1 MIPTIKLKLSKI
13 SSLNFN
19 SEGVTIMSDENQVDM
34 EDTLQDE
41 IVDDVEVENE
51 DNLEEAMA
59 PAAKSKP
66 AAKEVDGAKAAV
78 DTKAAID
85 KSEPAKATPPKTKAG
100 IINAMYTK
108 MSKMN
113 KKELGDAYNAMNNS
127 YTPEGTEVD
136 GEKIF
141 EDDLKALVDSEATLS
156 EGFKDKAEIIFEAA
170 LKSKLAEHIERMETS
185 YAEEIAEETNR
196 IHTELVEKVD
206 GYLNYVVESWMEDN
220 KLAIES
226 GLRTEISESFMK
238 QLHTV
243 FNEHYIEVP
252 ESKIDLVDELSTKAD
267 ELEEQVN
274 TTVADNVAL
283 KAEVE
288 TLQRAAIVTEASTG
302 LSEAQ
307 AEKLKGLV
315 NDIDAEDN
323 EAYAEKVAQVK
334 ESYFKTKVTAT
345 EEEAIVEDAE
355 NDVEVSGAMG
365 VYLAAL
371 NKK

>member
-1 MIPTIKLKLSKI
+1 
-13 SSLNFN
+13 
-19 SEGVTIMSDENQVDM
+19 MSDENQVDIG
-34 EDTLQDE
+34 DTLQDE

-51 DNLEEAMA
+51 DSLEEAAHA
-59 PAAKSKP
+59 PAAKAKP
-66 AAKEVDGAKAAV
+66 AAKEVDGAKAAM
-78 DTKAAID
+78 DTKTAID
-85 KSEPAKATPPKTKAG
+85 KSEPAKANPPKTKAG
-100 IINAMYTK
+100 MINAMYSK
-108 MSKMN
+108 MSKM
-113 KKELGDAYNAMNNS
+113 KKGELEDAYKAMNNS
-127 YTPEGTEVD
+127 YHEDTEVD

-170 LKSKLAEHIERMETS
+170 LKSKISEHVERMEES
-185 YAEEIAEETNR
+185 YAEELAEETNR

-206 GYLNYVVESWMEDN
+206 GYLNYVVESWMEEN

-243 FNEHYIEVP
+243 FTEHYIEVP
-252 ESKIDLVDELSTKAD
+252 ESKIDLVDELATQKD

-288 TLQRAAIVTEASTG
+288 KLQRDAIVTEAKSG

-307 AEKLKGLV
+307 AEKLAGLAK
-315 NDIDAEDN
+315 DIDADDS
-323 EAYAEKVAQVK
+323 EAFAEKVAQIK
-334 ESYFKTKVTAT
+334 ESYFKAKVTT
-345 EEEAIVEDAE
+345 QEEEVIEEGTD
-355 NDVEVSGAMG
+355 NDVEVSGSMG
-365 VYLAAL
+365 IYLAAL

>member
-1 MIPTIKLKLSKI
+1 
-13 SSLNFN
+13 
-19 SEGVTIMSDENQVDM
+19 MSDENQIDI

-41 IVDDVEVENE
+41 IVDETVEVESD
-51 DNLEEAMA
+51 DNLEEAVA
-59 PAAKSKP
+59 PTTKGKAD
-66 AAKEVDGAKAAV
+66 KEVDGAQAAV

-100 IINAMYTK
+100 MINAMYK
-108 MSKMN
+108 EMSKMKKDDLLASFN
-113 KKELGDAYNAMNNS
+113 KVMNKESVETDQE
-127 YTPEGTEVD
+127 EG
-136 GEKIF
+136 IF

-170 LKSKLAEHIERMETS
+170 LKSKISEHVERLEES
-185 YAEEIAEETNR
+185 YAEELAEETSR
-196 IHTELVEKVD
+196 IHSDLVEKVD

-220 KLAIES
+220 KLAIET

-238 QLHTV
+238 QLHQV

-252 ESKIDLVDELSTKAD
+252 EGKVDLVDELSTQKD

-288 TLQRAAIVTEASTG
+288 KLQRAAIVTEASTG

-307 AEKLKGLV
+307 ADKLKGLV
-315 NDIDAEDN
+315 EDIDADDS
-323 EAYAEKVAQVK
+323 EAFAEKVAQIK
-334 ESYFKTKVTAT
+334 ESYFKAKVTT
-345 EEEAIVEDAE
+345 QEEEVIEEDTDNEVA
-355 NDVEVSGAMG
+355 VSGAMSA
-365 VYLAAL
+365 YLEAL

>member
-1 MIPTIKLKLSKI
+1 
-13 SSLNFN
+13 
-19 SEGVTIMSDENQVDM
+19 MSDENQVDI

-41 IVDDVEVENE
+41 IVDDVEVGNE

-59 PAAKSKP
+59 PAAKGKVD
-66 AAKEVDGAKAAV
+66 AKGMDGAKAAD

-85 KSEPAKATPPKTKAG
+85 KSEPAQAPVPKTKAG
-100 IINAMYTK
+100 MINAMYK
-108 MSKMN
+108 EMSKM
-113 KKELGDAYNAMNNS
+113 KKDELMAS
-127 YTPEGTEVD
+127 YGKVMSMKMHKDKMDEGTDAD
-136 GEKIF
+136 GVF

-170 LKSKLAEHIERMETS
+170 LKSKISEHVERMEEN

-206 GYLNYVVESWMEDN
+206 GYLNYVVESWMEEN

-243 FNEHYIEVP
+243 FTEHYIEVP
-252 ESKIDLVDELSTKAD
+252 ESKIDLVDELATQKD

-274 TTVADNVAL
+274 TTVADNVSL
-283 KAEVE
+283 KAQVE
-288 TLQRAAIVTEASTG
+288 KLERAAIVTEASTG

-307 AEKLKGLV
+307 TEKLKGLV
-315 NDIDAEDN
+315 EDIDADDN
-323 EAYAEKVAQVK
+323 EAYAEKVAQIK
-334 ESYFKTKVTAT
+334 ESYFKAKVTAT
-345 EEEAIVEDAE
+345 EEETIAED
-355 NDVEVSGAMG
+355 NDQEVEVSDSMS

>member
-1 MIPTIKLKLSKI
+1 
-13 SSLNFN
+13 
-19 SEGVTIMSDENQVDM
+19 
-34 EDTLQDE
+34 
-41 IVDDVEVENE
+41 
-51 DNLEEAMA
+51 
-59 PAAKSKP
+59 
-66 AAKEVDGAKAAV
+66 
-78 DTKAAID
+78 
-85 KSEPAKATPPKTKAG
+85 
-100 IINAMYTK
+100 MYSK
-108 MSKMN
+108 MSKMK
-113 KKELGDAYNAMNNS
+113 KKELEDAYGAMTSS
-127 YTPEGTEVD
+127 YKEDTDEVD

-156 EGFKDKAEIIFEAA
+156 EGFKDKAELIFEAA
-170 LKSKLAEHIERMETS
+170 LKAKISEHVERMEES

-206 GYLNYVVESWMEDN
+206 GYLNYVVENWMEEN

-243 FNEHYIEVP
+243 FSEHYIEVP
-252 ESKIDLVDELSTKAD
+252 ESKIDLVDELATQKD

-288 TLQRAAIVTEASTG
+288 KLQRAAIVTEASTG

-307 AEKLKGLV
+307 AEKLAGLAK
-315 NDIDAEDN
+315 DIDADDS
-323 EAYAEKVAQVK
+323 EAFAEKVAQIK
-334 ESYFKTKVTAT
+334 ESYFKAKVTT
-345 EEEAIVEDAE
+345 QEEETIEEGTE
-355 NDVEVSGAMG
+355 NDVEVSGSMAT
-365 VYLAAL
+365 YLAAL

>member
-1 MIPTIKLKLSKI
+1 
-13 SSLNFN
+13 
-19 SEGVTIMSDENQVDM
+19 MSDENQVDIG
-34 EDTLQDE
+34 DTLQDE

-51 DNLEEAMA
+51 DSLEEAMA
-59 PAAKSKP
+59 PAAKAKP
-66 AAKEVDGAKAAV
+66 AAKEVDGAKAAT

-85 KSEPAKATPPKTKAG
+85 KSEPAQATPPKTKAG
-100 IINAMYTK
+100 MINAMYSK
-108 MSKMN
+108 MSKMK
-113 KKELGDAYNAMNNS
+113 KKELEDAYGAMTNS
-127 YTPEGTEVD
+127 YKEDTDEVD

-156 EGFKDKAEIIFEAA
+156 EGFKDKAELIFEAA
-170 LKSKLAEHIERMETS
+170 LKAKISEHVERMEES

-196 IHTELVEKVD
+196 IHSELVEKVD
-206 GYLNYVVESWMEDN
+206 GYLNYVVENWMEEN

-243 FNEHYIEVP
+243 FSEHYIEVP
-252 ESKIDLVDELSTKAD
+252 ESKIDLVDELATQKD

-288 TLQRAAIVTEASTG
+288 KLQRAAIVTEASTG

-307 AEKLKGLV
+307 AEKLAGLAK
-315 NDIDAEDN
+315 DIDADDS
-323 EAYAEKVAQVK
+323 EAFAEKVAQIK
-334 ESYFKTKVTAT
+334 ESYFKAKVTT
-345 EEEAIVEDAE
+345 QEEETIEEGTE
-355 NDVEVSGAMG
+355 NDVEVSGSMAT
-365 VYLAAL
+365 YLAAL

>member
-1 MIPTIKLKLSKI
+1 
-13 SSLNFN
+13 
-19 SEGVTIMSDENQVDM
+19 MSDENQVDIG
-34 EDTLQDE
+34 DTLQDE

-51 DNLEEAMA
+51 DSLEEAAHA
-59 PAAKSKP
+59 PAAKAKP
-66 AAKEVDGAKAAV
+66 AAKEVDGAKAAM
-78 DTKAAID
+78 DTKTAID

-100 IINAMYTK
+100 MINAMYSK
-108 MSKMN
+108 MSKM
-113 KKELGDAYNAMNNS
+113 KKGELEDAYNAMTSS
-127 YTPEGTEVD
+127 YKPEGTEID

-156 EGFKDKAEIIFEAA
+156 EGFKDKAELIFEAA
-170 LKSKLAEHIERMETS
+170 LKAKISEHVERMEES

-206 GYLNYVVESWMEDN
+206 GYLNYVVENWMEEN

-243 FNEHYIEVP
+243 FSEHYIEVP
-252 ESKIDLVDELSTKAD
+252 ESKIDLVDELATQKD

-288 TLQRAAIVTEASTG
+288 KLQRAAIVTEASTG

-307 AEKLKGLV
+307 AEKLAGLAK
-315 NDIDAEDN
+315 DIDADDS
-323 EAYAEKVAQVK
+323 EAFAEKVAQIK
-334 ESYFKTKVTAT
+334 ESYFKAKVTAT
-345 EEEAIVEDAE
+345 EEETIEEGTE
-355 NDVEVSGAMG
+355 NDVEVSGSMAT
-365 VYLAAL
+365 YLAAL

>member
-1 MIPTIKLKLSKI
+1 
-13 SSLNFN
+13 
-19 SEGVTIMSDENQVDM
+19 MSDENQVDM

-41 IVDDVEVENE
+41 IVDDVEVQNE
-51 DNLEEAMA
+51 DNLEEQQELA
-59 PAAKSKP
+59 PKSKKADP
-66 AAKEVDGAKAAV
+66 KADGDKAAA
-78 DTKAAID
+78 DTKSAVD
-85 KSEPAKATPPKTKAG
+85 KSEPAQATPPKTKAG
-100 IINAMYTK
+100 MINAMYK
-108 MSKMN
+108 EMSKM
-113 KKELGDAYNAMNNS
+113 KKDDLMAS
-127 YTPEGTEVD
+127 YGKVMSMKMHKDKKMDEGTDVD
-136 GEKIF
+136 GVF

-170 LKSKLAEHIERMETS
+170 LKSKISEHVERMEES
-185 YAEEIAEETNR
+185 YAEELSEETNR
-196 IHTELVEKVD
+196 IHTALVEKVD
-206 GYLNYVVESWMEDN
+206 GYLNYVVESWMEEN

-243 FNEHYIEVP
+243 FTEHYIEVP
-252 ESKIDLVDELSTKAD
+252 ESKIDLVDELATQKD

-288 TLQRAAIVTEASTG
+288 KLQRDAIVTEASTG

-307 AEKLKGLV
+307 AEKLAGLAK
-315 NDIDAEDN
+315 DIDADDS
-323 EAYAEKVAQVK
+323 EAFAEKVAQIK

-345 EEEAIVEDAE
+345 EEEAIVED
-355 NDVEVSGAMG
+355 NDQEVEVSEAMS

>member
-1 MIPTIKLKLSKI
+1 
-13 SSLNFN
+13 
-19 SEGVTIMSDENQVDM
+19 MSDENQIDI

-41 IVDDVEVENE
+41 IVDETVEVESD
-51 DNLEEAMA
+51 DNLEEAVA
-59 PAAKSKP
+59 PTTKGKAD
-66 AAKEVDGAKAAV
+66 KEVDGAQAAV

-100 IINAMYTK
+100 MINAMYK
-108 MSKMN
+108 EMSKMKKDDLMASYN
-113 KKELGDAYNAMNNS
+113 KVMNKESVETDQE
-127 YTPEGTEVD
+127 EG
-136 GEKIF
+136 IF

-170 LKSKLAEHIERMETS
+170 LKSKISEHVERLEES
-185 YAEEIAEETNR
+185 YAEELAEETSR
-196 IHTELVEKVD
+196 IHSDLVEKVD

-220 KLAIES
+220 KLAIET

-238 QLHTV
+238 QLHQV
-243 FNEHYIEVP
+243 FTEHYIEVP
-252 ESKIDLVDELSTKAD
+252 EGKVDLVDELSTQKD

-288 TLQRAAIVTEASTG
+288 KLQRAAIVTEASTG

-307 AEKLKGLV
+307 ADKLKGLV
-315 NDIDAEDN
+315 EDIDADDS
-323 EAYAEKVAQVK
+323 EAFAEKVAQIK
-334 ESYFKTKVTAT
+334 ESYFKAKVTT
-345 EEEAIVEDAE
+345 QEEEVIEEDTDNEVA
-355 NDVEVSGAMG
+355 VSGPMSA
-365 VYLAAL
+365 YLEAL

>member
-1 MIPTIKLKLSKI
+1 
-13 SSLNFN
+13 
-19 SEGVTIMSDENQVDM
+19 MSDENQVDIG
-34 EDTLQDE
+34 DTLQDE

-51 DNLEEAMA
+51 DSLEEAAHA
-59 PAAKSKP
+59 PAAKAKP
-66 AAKEVDGAKAAV
+66 AAKEVDGAKAAT

-85 KSEPAKATPPKTKAG
+85 KSEPAQATPPKTKAG
-100 IINAMYTK
+100 MINAMYSK
-108 MSKMN
+108 MSKMK
-113 KKELGDAYNAMNNS
+113 KKELEDAYNAMTSS
-127 YTPEGTEVD
+127 YPPEGTEID

-156 EGFKDKAEIIFEAA
+156 EGFKDKAELIFEAA
-170 LKSKLAEHIERMETS
+170 LKAKISEHVERMEES

-206 GYLNYVVESWMEDN
+206 GYLNYVVENWMEEN

-243 FNEHYIEVP
+243 FSEHYIEVP
-252 ESKIDLVDELSTKAD
+252 ESKIDLVDELATQKD

-274 TTVADNVAL
+274 TAVADNVAL

-288 TLQRAAIVTEASTG
+288 KLQRAAIVTEASTG

-307 AEKLKGLV
+307 AEKLAGLAK
-315 NDIDAEDN
+315 DIDADDS
-323 EAYAEKVAQVK
+323 EAFAEKVAQIK
-334 ESYFKTKVTAT
+334 ESYFKAKVTT
-345 EEEAIVEDAE
+345 QEEEVIEEGTE
-355 NDVEVSGAMG
+355 NDVEVSGSMAT
-365 VYLAAL
+365 YLAAL

>member
-1 MIPTIKLKLSKI
+1 
-13 SSLNFN
+13 
-19 SEGVTIMSDENQVDM
+19 MSDENQVDIG
-34 EDTLQDE
+34 DTLQDE

-51 DNLEEAMA
+51 DSLEEAAHA
-59 PAAKSKP
+59 PAAKAKP
-66 AAKEVDGAKAAV
+66 AAKEVDGAKAAT

-85 KSEPAKATPPKTKAG
+85 KSEPAQATPPKTKAG
-100 IINAMYTK
+100 MINAMYSK
-108 MSKMN
+108 MSKMK
-113 KKELGDAYNAMNNS
+113 KKELEDAYNAMNGS

-156 EGFKDKAEIIFEAA
+156 EGFKDKAELIFEAA
-170 LKSKLAEHIERMETS
+170 LKAKISEHVERMEES

-206 GYLNYVVESWMEDN
+206 GYLNYVVENWMEEN

-243 FNEHYIEVP
+243 FSEHYIEVP
-252 ESKIDLVDELSTKAD
+252 ESKIDLVDELATQKD

-274 TTVADNVAL
+274 TAVADNVAL

-288 TLQRAAIVTEASTG
+288 KLQRAAIVTEASTG

-307 AEKLKGLV
+307 AEKLAGLAK
-315 NDIDAEDN
+315 DIDADDS
-323 EAYAEKVAQVK
+323 EAFAEKVAQIK
-334 ESYFKTKVTAT
+334 ESYFKAKVTT
-345 EEEAIVEDAE
+345 QEEEVIEEGTD
-355 NDVEVSGAMG
+355 NDVEVSGSMG
-365 VYLAAL
+365 TYLAAL

>member
-1 MIPTIKLKLSKI
+1 
-13 SSLNFN
+13 
-19 SEGVTIMSDENQVDM
+19 MSDENQIDI

-41 IVDDVEVENE
+41 IVDETVEVESD
-51 DNLEEAMA
+51 DNLEEAVA
-59 PAAKSKP
+59 PTTKGKAD
-66 AAKEVDGAKAAV
+66 KEVDGAQAAV

-100 IINAMYTK
+100 MINAMYK
-108 MSKMN
+108 EMSKMKKDDLMASYN
-113 KKELGDAYNAMNNS
+113 KVMNKESVETDQE
-127 YTPEGTEVD
+127 EG
-136 GEKIF
+136 IF

-170 LKSKLAEHIERMETS
+170 LKSKISEHVERLEES
-185 YAEEIAEETNR
+185 YAEELAEETSR
-196 IHTELVEKVD
+196 IHSDLVEKVD

-220 KLAIES
+220 KLAIET

-238 QLHTV
+238 QLHQV
-243 FNEHYIEVP
+243 FTEHYIEVP
-252 ESKIDLVDELSTKAD
+252 EGKVDLVDELSTQKD

-288 TLQRAAIVTEASTG
+288 KLQRAAIVTEASTG

-307 AEKLKGLV
+307 ADKLKGLV
-315 NDIDAEDN
+315 EDIDADDS
-323 EAYAEKVAQVK
+323 EAFAEKVAQIK
-334 ESYFKTKVTAT
+334 ESYFKAKVTT
-345 EEEAIVEDAE
+345 QEEEVIEEDTDNEVA
-355 NDVEVSGAMG
+355 VSGAMSA
-365 VYLAAL
+365 YLEAL

>member
-1 MIPTIKLKLSKI
+1 
-13 SSLNFN
+13 
-19 SEGVTIMSDENQVDM
+19 MSDENQVDM

-100 IINAMYTK
+100 IINAMYSK
-108 MSKMN
+108 MSKM
-113 KKELGDAYNAMNNS
+113 KKGELEDAYNAMNNS
-127 YTPEGTEVD
+127 YAEGTEVD

-315 NDIDAEDN
+315 NDIDADDN

-334 ESYFKTKVTAT
+334 ESYFKAKVTAT
-345 EEEAIVEDAE
+345 EEEAIAED
-355 NDVEVSGAMG
+355 NDQEVEVSDSMS

>member
-1 MIPTIKLKLSKI
+1 
-13 SSLNFN
+13 
-19 SEGVTIMSDENQVDM
+19 MSDENQVDI

-51 DNLEEAMA
+51 DSLEEAMA
-59 PAAKSKP
+59 PAAKAKP
-66 AAKEVDGAKAAV
+66 AAKEVDGATAAT

-100 IINAMYTK
+100 MINAMYSK
-108 MSKMN
+108 MSKMK
-113 KKELGDAYNAMNNS
+113 KKELEDAYGAMTNS
-127 YTPEGTEVD
+127 YKEDTDEVD

-156 EGFKDKAEIIFEAA
+156 EGFKDKAELIFEAA
-170 LKSKLAEHIERMETS
+170 LKAKISEHVERMEES

-206 GYLNYVVESWMEDN
+206 GYLNYVVENWMEEN

-243 FNEHYIEVP
+243 FSEHYIEVP
-252 ESKIDLVDELSTKAD
+252 ESKIDLVDELATQKD

-288 TLQRAAIVTEASTG
+288 KLQRAAIVTEASTG

-307 AEKLKGLV
+307 AEKLAGLAK
-315 NDIDAEDN
+315 DIDADDS
-323 EAYAEKVAQVK
+323 EAFAEKVAQIK
-334 ESYFKTKVTAT
+334 ESYFKAKVTT
-345 EEEAIVEDAE
+345 QEEEVIEEGTD
-355 NDVEVSGAMG
+355 NDVEVSGSMG
-365 VYLAAL
+365 IYLAAL

>member
-1 MIPTIKLKLSKI
+1 
-13 SSLNFN
+13 
-19 SEGVTIMSDENQVDM
+19 MSDENQVDIG
-34 EDTLQDE
+34 DTLQDE

-51 DNLEEAMA
+51 DSLEEAMA
-59 PAAKSKP
+59 PAAKAKP

-100 IINAMYTK
+100 MINAMYSK
-108 MSKMN
+108 MSKMK
-113 KKELGDAYNAMNNS
+113 KKELEDAYGAMTNS
-127 YTPEGTEVD
+127 YKEDTDEVD

-156 EGFKDKAEIIFEAA
+156 EGFKDKAELIFEAA
-170 LKSKLAEHIERMETS
+170 LKAKISEHVERMEES

-206 GYLNYVVESWMEDN
+206 GYLNYVVENWMEEN

-243 FNEHYIEVP
+243 FSEHYIEVP
-252 ESKIDLVDELSTKAD
+252 ESKIDLVDELATQKD

-288 TLQRAAIVTEASTG
+288 KLQRAAIVTEASTG

-307 AEKLKGLV
+307 AEKLAGLAK
-315 NDIDAEDN
+315 DIDADDS
-323 EAYAEKVAQVK
+323 EAFAEKVAQIK
-334 ESYFKTKVTAT
+334 ESYFKAKVTT
-345 EEEAIVEDAE
+345 QEEETIEEGTE
-355 NDVEVSGAMG
+355 NDVEVSGSMG

>member
-1 MIPTIKLKLSKI
+1 
-13 SSLNFN
+13 
-19 SEGVTIMSDENQVDM
+19 MSDENQIDI

-41 IVDDVEVENE
+41 IVDETVEVESD
-51 DNLEEAMA
+51 DNLEEAVA
-59 PAAKSKP
+59 PTTKGKAD
-66 AAKEVDGAKAAV
+66 KEVDGAQAAV

-100 IINAMYTK
+100 MINAMYK
-108 MSKMN
+108 EMSKMKKDDLLASYN
-113 KKELGDAYNAMNNS
+113 KVMNNES
-127 YTPEGTEVD
+127 VEADQDEG
-136 GEKIF
+136 IF

-170 LKSKLAEHIERMETS
+170 LKSKISEHVERLEES
-185 YAEEIAEETNR
+185 YAEELAEETSR
-196 IHTELVEKVD
+196 IHSDLVEKVD

-220 KLAIES
+220 KLAIET

-238 QLHTV
+238 QLHQV
-243 FNEHYIEVP
+243 FTEHYIEVP
-252 ESKIDLVDELSTKAD
+252 EGKVDLVDELSTQKD

-288 TLQRAAIVTEASTG
+288 KLQRAAIVTEASTG

-307 AEKLKGLV
+307 ADKLKGLV
-315 NDIDAEDN
+315 EDIDADDS
-323 EAYAEKVAQVK
+323 EAFAEKVAQIK
-334 ESYFKTKVTAT
+334 ESYFKAKVTT
-345 EEEAIVEDAE
+345 QEEEVIEEDTDNEVA
-355 NDVEVSGAMG
+355 VSGAMSA
-365 VYLAAL
+365 YLEAL

>member
-1 MIPTIKLKLSKI
+1 
-13 SSLNFN
+13 
-19 SEGVTIMSDENQVDM
+19 MSDENQVDIG
-34 EDTLQDE
+34 DTLQDE

-51 DNLEEAMA
+51 DSLEEAAHA
-59 PAAKSKP
+59 PAAKAKP
-66 AAKEVDGAKAAV
+66 AAKEVDGAKAAT

-85 KSEPAKATPPKTKAG
+85 KSEPAQATPPKTKAG
-100 IINAMYTK
+100 MINAMYSK
-108 MSKMN
+108 MSKMK
-113 KKELGDAYNAMNNS
+113 KKELEDAYNAMNGS

-156 EGFKDKAEIIFEAA
+156 EGFKDKAELIFEAA
-170 LKSKLAEHIERMETS
+170 LKAKISEHVERMEES

-206 GYLNYVVESWMEDN
+206 GYLNYVVENWMEEN

-243 FNEHYIEVP
+243 FSEHYIEVP
-252 ESKIDLVDELSTKAD
+252 ESKIDLVDELATQKD

-274 TTVADNVAL
+274 TAVADNVAL

-288 TLQRAAIVTEASTG
+288 KLQRAAIVTEASTG

-307 AEKLKGLV
+307 AEKLAGLAK
-315 NDIDAEDN
+315 DIDADDS
-323 EAYAEKVAQVK
+323 EAFAEKVAQIK
-334 ESYFKTKVTAT
+334 ESYFKAKVTT
-345 EEEAIVEDAE
+345 QEEEVIEEGTD
-355 NDVEVSGAMG
+355 NDVEVSGSMAT
-365 VYLAAL
+365 YLAAL